1 MLQSS
6 LLKGIEGKY
15 ATGVVKDSSETAF
28 FEADEELRDE
38 EEALSSVPNSEKKP
52 AAGLKERFHE
62 ELEDDWEEK
71 ERAKKLA
78 EEKRIEEERAKY
90 EKQKVFNLIMDT
102 SV

>member
-1 MLQSS
+1 M
-6 LLKGIEGKY
+6 
-15 ATGVVKDSSETAF
+15 
-28 FEADEELRDE
+28 
-38 EEALSSVPNSEKKP
+38 PNSEKKP

-62 ELEDDWEEK
+62 EQEDDWEEK